1 MDHVCR
7 CAITQKFSFC
17 SVIFFFLTR
26 DTPSASSLFLFPRFS
41 VSLSLSLFPSPSLS
55 LSVSFPLCLFPSL
68 LSFPLSSLSYHHLWG
83 FLVHFFLLSSRHYLL
98 SLVHTHGF
106 PDSFTLVV
114 CIVFVFLHCSAFSSS
129 SPICLLCHLCFER
142 ASVFPLLSHHRSCFH
157 LLISVCY
164 VYHRRPCLI
173 LSLFLGFF
181 TLPLVYDYL
190 TLTQSPQVDNQCYYS
205 PLTIP

>member
-17 SVIFFFLTR
+17 SVIFFFFTR
-26 DTPSASSLFLFPRFS
+26 DTPSASFLFLFPRFS
-41 VSLSLSLFPSPSLS
+41 ASLSLSLFPSPSLS
-55 LSVSFPLCLFPSL
+55 FSV
-68 LSFPLSSLSYHHLWG
+68 SFPLSSLSLSHHHLWG

-142 ASVFPLLSHHRSCFH
+142 ASVFPLLSQHRSCFH

-164 VYHRRPCLI
+164 VYHRRARLI
-173 LSLFLGFF
+173 LSPFLGFF
-181 TLPLVYDYL
+181 ILPLVYDYL